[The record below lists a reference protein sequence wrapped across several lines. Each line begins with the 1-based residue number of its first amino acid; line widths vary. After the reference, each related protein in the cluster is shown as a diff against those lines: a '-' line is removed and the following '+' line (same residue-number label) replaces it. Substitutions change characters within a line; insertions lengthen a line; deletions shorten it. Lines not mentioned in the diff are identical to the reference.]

1 MIAPRYFH
9 NSTTQKC
16 RCVKSFGLF
25 SYRAFDVNPGEEEYN
40 LYIPP
45 TAGAVNMAA
54 HQIKGLPIKQV
65 AAIDTCTFELEMIK
79 IPTNCEEIKAKM

>member
-1 MIAPRYFH
+1 MSSHLVWIIFF
-9 NSTTQKC
+9 Q
-16 RCVKSFGLF
+16 
-25 SYRAFDVNPGEEEYN
+25 AFDVNPGEEQYN

-54 HQIKGLPIKQV
+54 HQIKGLPAA

-79 IPTNCEEIKAKM
+79 IPTNCEELKAKM